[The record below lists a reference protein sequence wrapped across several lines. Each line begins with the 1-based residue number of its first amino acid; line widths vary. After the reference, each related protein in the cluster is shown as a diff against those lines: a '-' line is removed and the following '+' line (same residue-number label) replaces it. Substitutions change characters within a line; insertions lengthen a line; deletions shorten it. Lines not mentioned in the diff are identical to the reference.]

1 MTEKHALGVLLVH
14 GIGEQPRG
22 DTLLAFGEPMI
33 DALSEWVHGRELGR
47 VTVTEAKLSA
57 ARLESS
63 EPAHAL
69 VGLALGDRSTSW
81 LLAESWWAGE
91 FRRPP
96 FTKLAGWLLTVG
108 PWAIIS
114 HASRWLPDAP
124 RAQLPYQALKVVL
137 SIPLSW
143 LMQIVVVLLAVLAW
157 LPIPGLRRAISGLLL
172 RLTGTLG
179 DSYVLLESPVQK
191 TAAIRSVQRDV
202 AWLAERCD
210 TVAVVAHSQGAA
222 IARLA
227 LAESRHPRVCL
238 LVTFG
243 SGVSKLTELES
254 LETGAFA
261 RIVRTFI
268 AVSFV
273 ALALLPRGLSLAPG
287 GGDGR
292 SIIWTLFL
300 VMPLALLGV
309 SIKFVWD
316 QWKAWPERARRL
328 SISPLSWV
336 DFWATSDPVPN
347 GPLARPGVVEKLCSV
362 QVTNRISWFSDHS
375 SYWENRD
382 EFVLPL
388 LDELGRRAGM
398 PVLAEPE
405 PDSVRT
411 LARRR
416 ARVWCLVTIRTIT
429 ALSAIVAVYALRGEL
444 AGYGRD
450 AILRPLTDG
459 VLTGAL
465 GDLLTGLGW
474 VAGALLGPLTGWDA
488 RTLQTL
494 GHSALGA
501 SIPVGIA
508 AAWYRFCALPVWA
521 GWNAQTFRWRCRPE
535 RIPPHA
541 ADRYLRGALF
551 VIVGLVP
558 LVLAGRAVYQTD
570 YRGLAGDILDAAI
583 TIPVTTMAALF
594 VLGLIVRI
602 VALAVSSV
610 RWALGLATRS
620 TRAGSAPAE
629 SEAHSD
635 RSGESDPRPP
645 AHERDVV

>member
-33 DALSEWVHGRELGR
+33 QVLGDWVHGRELGR
-47 VTVTEAKLSA
+47 VAVTGSKLSA
-57 ARLESS
+57 SALESP
-63 EPAHAL
+63 EPAHAV
-69 VGLALGDRSTSW
+69 VGLTLGDRSTSW

-91 FRRPP
+91 FRHPP
-96 FTKLAGWLLTVG
+96 FTRLAGWLLTVG

-114 HASRWLPDAP
+114 HASRWLRDAP

-137 SIPLSW
+137 AIPLSW

-157 LPIPGLRRAISGLLL
+157 LPIPGLRRAISGFLL

-191 TAAIRSVQRDV
+191 TAAIESVRRDV
-202 AWLAERCD
+202 RWLADRCD
-210 TVAVVAHSQGAA
+210 KVAVVAHSQGAA

-227 LAESRHPRVCL
+227 LAESRHSSVCL
-238 LVTFG
+238 FATFG

-254 LETGAFA
+254 LETGAVA
-261 RIVRTFI
+261 RLVRTFV
-268 AVSFV
+268 AVSLV
-273 ALALLPRGLSLAPG
+273 GLALLPRGLSLTPE
-287 GGDGR
+287 R

-300 VMPLALLGV
+300 VMPLAFLGV

-316 QWKAWPERARRL
+316 QSKAWPERARTL
-328 SISPLSWV
+328 SLSPLDWV

-347 GPLARPGVVEKLCSV
+347 GPLARPGVVGQLRSV

-398 PVLAEPE
+398 PLLAEPE
-405 PDSVRT
+405 PHSVGT

-416 ARVWCLVTIRTIT
+416 TRVWGLVAIRTIT

-444 AGYGRD
+444 AGYGRE

-465 GDLLTGLGW
+465 GDVLTGFGW

-494 GHSALGA
+494 GHASLGA
-501 SIPVGIA
+501 SVPVVIA

-521 GWNAQTFRWRCRPE
+521 GWNTQSFRWRCRPE
-535 RIPPHA
+535 RIPPHP
-541 ADRYLRGALF
+541 ADRHLRGALF
-551 VIVGLVP
+551 VVVGLVP
-558 LVLAGRAVYQTD
+558 LVLASRAVYQTD
-570 YRGLAGDILDAAI
+570 YRGLAGDVLDAAI
-583 TIPVTTMAALF
+583 TIPVMAMTALF
-594 VLGLIVRI
+594 VLVLIVRI
-602 VALAVSSV
+602 ASAAVSFV
-610 RWALGLATRS
+610 RWALGLVAPGS
-620 TRAGSAPAE
+620 TRAGPAPAE
-629 SEAHSD
+629 PEPHSN
-635 RSGESDPRPP
+635 RSGESDPGPP
-645 AHERDVV
+645 ARGSDVV